1 MITSVYAPCSWSAE
15 DWGIDQTS
23 DNPDSAIISVP
34 VFFNQPHAFC
44 YRPEFSKIDL
54 SDYELVILSDIEYES
69 IANIQQWIA
78 QNKIKRYV
86 LSIGGMT
93 DLDNFDSSTMVY
105 RPWWC
110 YNLLKS
116 NQWQDTHLPE
126 KKYLFDALLGARR
139 PHRDYAMLALD
150 KHNLLEKSIVTY
162 RSAFSTGHVIDHQTQ
177 EFAEIFSD
185 RRLKYPY
192 VSENLMTEWEVQD
205 NIEKSISYL
214 MPWQIYLH
222 TWFSVVT
229 ETLGTGNSFFLSEK
243 TAKVL
248 YAERVFVMF
257 SNAFFLK
264 KLHDLGFETFGDI
277 VDESYDNNVLD
288 FDRFK
293 QASDQLIYLS
303 QQDPV
308 KIYQKVLPRL
318 KHNHQRLFELQT
330 QTKNQQKLLLQ
341 NASANHIIN

>member
-1 MITSVYAPCSWSAE
+1 MITSVYAPCSWTAE
-15 DWGIDQTS
+15 EWGIDQTS

-34 VFFNQPHAFC
+34 VFFNQPHTFC
-44 YRPEFSKIDL
+44 YRPEFLKIDL
-54 SDYELVILSDIEYES
+54 SNYELVILSDIEYES

-78 QNKIKRYV
+78 QNKIKRYI
-86 LSIGGMT
+86 LSIGGLT
-93 DLDNFDSSTMVY
+93 DLDNFDSSIMVY

-110 YNLLKS
+110 YNLL
-116 NQWQDTHLPE
+116 NHNLWQDTHLPE

-150 KHNLLEKSIVTY
+150 KHNLLAKSIVTY
-162 RSAFSTGHVIDHQTQ
+162 RSAFSTGHVIDHQTHK
-177 EFAEIFSD
+177 FASIFPD
-185 RRLKYPY
+185 HRLKYPY
-192 VSENLMTEWEVQD
+192 VSENLMTEWEVQEK
-205 NIEKSISYL
+205 IEKSISYL
-214 MPWQIYLH
+214 MPWQIYQH

-288 FDRFK
+288 FERFK
-293 QASDQLIYLS
+293 QATDQLIYLG

-318 KHNHQRLFELQT
+318 KHNHQQLFELQI

-341 NASANHIIN
+341 NAMPDYVIN